1 MRNEDQEEDPA
12 HGVSRLEVF
21 TGRLHHAL
29 PPRLRDL
36 TSVVAR
42 RYRIIRRL
50 RPEVWIITGE
60 ERGTGLPLSV
70 CLYVTSKEY
79 KSYLL
84 DLIFGSS
91 FSPRYLGRTW
101 LWNAFKAIPRAAAG
115 CSLVIAEVEESHL
128 KLPGAK
134 SGLVIPAWV
143 YGQVDLPRGPGLLR
157 SKSIQDDL
165 RKIRQH
171 SLEFEVSRD
180 SRRFEDF
187 YQNMYVPYIK
197 ARHGGGAF
205 LVQKEA
211 MKAHLDRGE
220 LVLVRKQ
227 GEYISGTLIIYDPG
241 LAHLAYMGVRDGN
254 RDFVLDGAIAA
265 AHEFSLR
272 HLEKKGYKKISIGR
286 SRPFLRDGALR
297 YKRKW
302 TQKIVAG
309 SPHKFLVNIVSDTNA
324 TRAFLQNN
332 PFIFERCGELHGA
345 VFMTGGAPVTQN
357 KLGEIQRAY
366 AYPGLSKLVV
376 FCFPD
381 SGTGALNLPAG
392 RLHFE
397 CLSQADSTPL
407 VPGLGP
413 LGIVSTIVIHPESSL
428 N

>member
-1 MRNEDQEEDPA
+1 MRTEDQEEDPA
-12 HGVSRLEVF
+12 RGV
-21 TGRLHHAL
+21 GRLDAFAR
-29 PPRLRDL
+29 RLYRAL
-36 TSVVAR
+36 TSLIAR
-42 RYRIIRRL
+42 RYRATRRL

-60 ERGTGLPLSV
+60 ERVTGLPLSV

-79 KSYLL
+79 KSYLI

-91 FSPRYLGRTW
+91 FRPHYLGRTW

-143 YGQVDLPRGPGLLR
+143 YGQVDLPRGPGLMR

-171 SLEFEVSRD
+171 ALEFEVSRD
-180 SRRFEDF
+180 LWRFEDF

-205 LVQKEA
+205 LIQKDA
-211 MKAHLDRGE
+211 MKAHLDHGE

-254 RDFVLDGAIAA
+254 RDFVRDGAIVAA
-265 AHEFSLR
+265 NEFSLR
-272 HLEKKGYKKISIGR
+272 HLEKKGYRKISIGR

-302 TQKIVAG
+302 AQKIVAG
-309 SPHKFLVNIVSDTNA
+309 APHKFLLNVVSDTDA

-332 PFIFERCGELHGA
+332 PFIFERSGELHGA
-345 VFMTGGAPVTQN
+345 VFMTAGGLLTQDN
-357 KLGEIQRAY
+357 LGEIQRAY

-376 FCFPD
+376 FCFSD
-381 SGTGALNLPAG
+381 SGTGELNLPAG
-392 RLHFE
+392 SLHFE
-397 CLSQADSTPL
+397 YLSQADSTEL

-413 LGIVSTIVIHPESSL
+413 LEISSTIVIHPEPSL